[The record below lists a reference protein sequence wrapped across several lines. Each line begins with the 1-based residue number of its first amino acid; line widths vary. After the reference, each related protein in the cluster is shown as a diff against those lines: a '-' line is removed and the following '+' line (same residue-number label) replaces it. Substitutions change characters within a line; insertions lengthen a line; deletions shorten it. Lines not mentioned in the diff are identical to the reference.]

1 MSTMCTAYLALACNE
16 AARVA
21 GIFEQVLALPRADL
35 PIAAGSPV
43 PVFPVGDAALAL
55 FEPDDARLDGQP
67 VPGVRHLALASDT
80 PADTA
85 RALGLAGEVTAGEFR
100 VRDAATD
107 GVALRF
113 APAPDGLARGAGKV
127 IERIDHVGV
136 ASADNARAHAL
147 FVARLGCAL
156 ESTQTD
162 MEVSLAVE
170 SFTSDRYGVVYHNR
184 APVPVGGLR
193 VSFIS
198 VGDHELE
205 FLQPFDPGPVSGD
218 IGEQLGAS
226 PGNTRGDRGAIGRYI
241 DRRGA
246 GLHHLALK
254 TPDIDGTLARCAQ
267 AGLRVIDHTGRP
279 GSRRARIGF
288 IHPGA
293 LGGVLLHFVERTPI

>member
-1 MSTMCTAYLALACNE
+1 MRPLSTAYLALACND

-21 GIFEQVLALPRADL
+21 SVFEDVFALARAEL
-35 PIAAGSPV
+35 PIAGGAPV
-43 PVFPVGDAALAL
+43 PVFAVGQAALAV
-55 FEPDDARLDGQP
+55 FEPDDTRLDGP
-67 VPGVRHLALASDT
+67 PSPGVRHLALASDT
-80 PADTA
+80 PRDTA
-85 RALGLAGEVTAGEFR
+85 RALGLAGEASGGEFR
-100 VRDAATD
+100 VHDVAAG
-107 GVALRF
+107 GVNLRL
-113 APAPDGLARGAGKV
+113 AAVPAGLPRVTGPIV
-127 IERIDHVGV
+127 ERIDHVGV
-136 ASADNARAHAL
+136 ASADNQAAQAL

-205 FLQPFDPGPVSGD
+205 FLQPFDPSPVSGD
-218 IGEQLGAS
+218 SGEPLGAA

-241 DRRGA
+241 DRRGP

-254 TPDIDGTLARCAQ
+254 TPDIDAALARVHA
-267 AGLRVIDHTGRP
+267 AGLRVIDRTGRP